1 MNFSEYTFGFADAN
15 TEFLRIENYFDNVF
29 YDPQD
34 NLKNIIDGWPFIVVG

>member
-29 YDPQD
+29 TIHKII
-34 NLKNIIDGWPFIVVG
+34 LKI